1 MNNFAPEILFLAAA
15 LAAAILSGSRLLRMH
30 RIDEAQQRRL
40 AIFRGEATAVM
51 QTRQMSW
58 YRRFGTQI
66 ALSPFIG
73 VVERERLFKLLV
85 AAGIKGR
92 GSLANFI
99 ATKVCGAAVLA
110 GFAWLVVEWEQVE
123 NIWIFLASIGA
134 AMTFGWRL
142 PDLILSRLVKH
153 RRLRLE
159 QGMPDALDLLVICAE
174 SGLSLNQA
182 IGEVS
187 RQLRL
192 SNRAVADEFDATA
205 AEMRVLPDFGQALD
219 NLVERTGLDSLRGLI
234 ATLKQSLK
242 FGTPLAESVRVV
254 ASEMRAMRHARIEER
269 TARLP
274 VLLAIPMMAFML
286 PCLLMIVGTPLAL
299 RLVDTF
305 KNITFGSGSL

>member
-1 MNNFAPEILFLAAA
+1 MNNFTPEILFLAAA
-15 LAAAILSGSRLLRMH
+15 VAAAVLSGSRLWRMN
-30 RIDEAQQRRL
+30 RADEAQQRRL
-40 AIFRGEATAVM
+40 AEFRGEVTATK
-51 QTRQMSW
+51 QTQMSW
-58 YRRFGTQI
+58 YRQLGIQI
-66 ALSPFIG
+66 AVSPLIG
-73 VVERERLFKLLV
+73 VVERQRLFRLLL

-99 ATKVCGAAVLA
+99 ATKVCGAAILA
-110 GFAWLVVEWEQVE
+110 GLAWLMLEWEQVE
-123 NIWIFLASIGA
+123 SIWIFLASIGSA
-134 AMTFGWRL
+134 IMFGWRL
-142 PDLILSRLVKH
+142 PDFILSRLVKH

-192 SNRAVADEFDATA
+192 SNQAVADEFDATA
-205 AEMRVLPDFGQALD
+205 AEMRVLPDFAQALD

-242 FGTPLAESVRVV
+242 FGTPLAESVRLV
-254 ASEMRAMRHARIEER
+254 ASEMRVMRHARIEER

-274 VLLAIPMMAFML
+274 VLLAVPMMAFML

-305 KNITFGSGSL
+305 KNITFSSGGF

>member
-1 MNNFAPEILFLAAA
+1 MNNFTPGILFLAAA
-15 LAAAILSGSRLLRMH
+15 LAAAVLSGSRLLRMH
-30 RIDEAQQRRL
+30 SIDEAQQRRL
-40 AIFRGEATAVM
+40 ARFRGEATAVM

-123 NIWIFLASIGA
+123 SIWIFLASIGA
-134 AMTFGWRL
+134 AMMFGWRL

-192 SNRAVADEFDATA
+192 SNQAVADEFDATA

-254 ASEMRAMRHARIEER
+254 ASEMRTMRHARIEER

-305 KNITFGSGSL
+305 KNITLGSGGF